1 MTLDLRLDA
10 YFLQTRR
17 TTVRQYAYLPDGY
30 LPVGGNYG
38 ATRHRKWA

>member
-17 TTVRQYAYLPDGY
+17 TTVRKYACPPDSYL
-30 LPVGGNYG
+30 LVGSNYE
-38 ATRHRKWA
+38 AARHREQA